1 MKIKIFDWN
10 VRIFELFAI
19 LMGGFYIG
27 VFIRLLTDNNMENA
41 INLLS
46 VSITFWSFLILAV
59 LFRIGDMV
67 HGKETDR
74 MLKEMKKMQDDFAE
88 ETRKEFHWQ
97 LANPE
102 VTPKNE

>member
-10 VRIFELFAI
+10 VRLFELFAI
-19 LMGGFYIG
+19 LMGGVYIG
-27 VFIRLLTDNNMENA
+27 TFIRLLTDNNMENA

-67 HGKETDR
+67 HGKETNR
-74 MLKEMKKMQDDFAE
+74 MLKEMQEISDKSLE
-88 ETRKEFHWQ
+88 EYGAVWSSKVYEE
-97 LANPE
+97 AS
-102 VTPKNE
+102 K